1 MTMTE
6 EDRFFPSVTV
16 NYINISCSKVFFVL
30 NTRKSIPK
38 IKEKVEGKKRETE
51 GKGRKSLYKKKSKP
65 IKQLLEASTSKT

>member
-38 IKEKVEGKKRETE
+38 IKEKVEGKKRDR
-51 GKGRKSLYKKKSKP
+51 GKREKEPL
-65 IKQLLEASTSKT
+65 